1 MYSQIQNAPDHKLP
15 PCKYRMKV
23 RIYFKKIKN
32 KYNLINMWVAVML
45 DKKRAVLCLQ
55 PKQKQPWLQ
64 KGQVYLVSHQAI
76 QSIRRESKLK
86 VQLQVTLFLHL
97 NFMWEN
103 LGHLNSK
110 FRSGHGQEREHVGFQ
125 LQIHREKVGTYS
137 ILVILTRYGHQIHCQ
152 CRCTSYPPTHI
163 FIGCVCVCVYVCVR
177 PICIP

>member
-1 MYSQIQNAPDHKLP
+1 MGCCNVRQEKGCLLSSAQNSSNHDCRKARYTLFP
-15 PCKYRMKV
+15 
-23 RIYFKKIKN
+23 
-32 KYNLINMWVAVML
+32 
-45 DKKRAVLCLQ
+45 
-55 PKQKQPWLQ
+55 
-64 KGQVYLVSHQAI
+64 HQAI

-137 ILVILTRYGHQIHCQ
+137 SLVIFTRYGHQIHCQ

-163 FIGCVCVCVYVCVR
+163 FIGCVCVCVRVCETYMYTINSCSSSLNSSCTPSFSVEHIKKNQQL
-177 PICIP
+177 PPVFFSFFSSL